1 VDATGWLGLVVAVV
15 ALELLELLEALGLL
29 GLLEALEALEAL
41 EGEDAPEELFVTA
54 EVAGAVGL
62 WLAPPDGV
70 LPLVEGC
77 PDRAKARAAPPAPS
91 KMATARTRV
100 SRTGRRMPVCRGVSG
115 GRVSGG
121 RVSGGRVS
129 GGRVSGGGAP
139 RDGVLHDEA
148 ARDGVEGSGPA
159 GCQVW
164 ASTV

>member
-1 VDATGWLGLVVAVV
+1 MAVDQPGAGVDAAGWLGLVVPVV
-15 ALELLELLEALGLL
+15 ALGLELLELLELLEALGLL
-29 GLLEALEALEAL
+29 GLLEALD
-41 EGEDAPEELFVTA
+41 GEDAPAELFVTA

-62 WLAPPDGV
+62 WLVPPDGV

-100 SRTGRRMPVCRGVSG
+100 SRTGRRMPVRRGAS
-115 GRVSGG
+115 R
-121 RVSGGRVS
+121 GRVS

-139 RDGVLHDEA
+139 RDGVLHDED
-148 ARDGVEGSGPA
+148 ARDGVEGGGPA

>member
-1 VDATGWLGLVVAVV
+1 VDAAGWLGLVVPVV
-15 ALELLELLEALGLL
+15 ALGLLELLELLEALGLL
-29 GLLEALEALEAL
+29 EALEALEAL
-41 EGEDAPEELFVTA
+41 DGEDAPAELLVTA

-91 KMATARTRV
+91 KMATARTKV
-100 SRTGRRMPVCRGVSG
+100 SRTGRRIPVRRGASG

-129 GGRVSGGGAP
+129 GGRVS

-148 ARDGVEGSGPA
+148 ARDGVEGGGGPV